1 MPGLNVVEKILCKA
15 SGSCRV
21 KPEEFIKVRVDK
33 MTYHDLTSPLIIKA
47 FRRIGARGFGE
58 VAGL

>member
-1 MPGLNVVEKILCKA
+1 MEKILCKS